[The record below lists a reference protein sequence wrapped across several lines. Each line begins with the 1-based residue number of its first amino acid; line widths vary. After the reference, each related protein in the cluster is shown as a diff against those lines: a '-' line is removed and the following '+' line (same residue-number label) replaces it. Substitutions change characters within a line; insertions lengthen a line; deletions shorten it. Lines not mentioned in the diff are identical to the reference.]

1 MSGTY
6 RRDVQFPAPAPAPP
20 RARRRLAGVVSPALL
35 VLVTLLLSACADEG
49 ASVGTAVVEREDVVE
64 VVEAPGSVT
73 ALGSATVS
81 APASG
86 SVVRLDVAEGDAVQ
100 AGQVL
105 FVVDSSSAQ
114 QALADA
120 EAADAALADG
130 AVSVPRVRLG
140 EEQQEAR
147 RAAEAGFVEARTQ
160 AETIADSAARQ
171 QALLALDNAEAQY
184 QLSISQADELARQ
197 VQAGVSSVASAVQS
211 LSEAQ
216 RVQTRAAVEASRAA
230 VEALTVTSPIAGTVS
245 LTASGSAP
253 AAPDIELPPGAEGL
267 LGGLGLGEGGGPQL
281 EGRLRVGA
289 PVSSGQPVLT
299 VTDASELSVVAEVDE
314 TDVLL
319 VGAGT
324 RTEVVLD
331 ALPGETFE
339 TEVGSI
345 DPAPVGAT
353 RGGVSF
359 VVRAPLPVAAVDED
373 GVATGPRPLPGMSAI
388 VRLTVRD
395 VPDVAVVPA
404 GAVVRGEE
412 SGDAVWL
419 VADGVATLRPVELGA
434 IGEGVVEVV
443 SGVEA
448 GDEIVVTGVDEV
460 SEGDEI
466 PQQ

>member
-1 MSGTY
+1 ML
-6 RRDVQFPAPAPAPP
+6 PAVL
-20 RARRRLAGVVSPALL
+20 LAVLL
-35 VLVTLLLSACADEG
+35 ASCADEST
-49 ASVGTAVVEREDVVE
+49 SVGTAVVEREDVVE

-86 SVVRLDVAEGDAVQ
+86 SVVQLDVAEGDAVQ

-105 FVVDSSSAQ
+105 FVVDSPSAQ

-160 AETIADSAARQ
+160 AETIADPAARQ

-230 VEALTVTSPIAGTVS
+230 LEALTVTSPIAGTVS

-267 LGGLGLGEGGGPQL
+267 LGGLGLGDGGGGPQL

-331 ALPGETFE
+331 ALPGETFQ
-339 TEVGSI
+339 TEVASI

-404 GAVVRGEE
+404 GAVVRDEE
-412 SGDAVWL
+412 SGDAVW
-419 VADGVATLRPVELGA
+419 VVTDGVATLRPVELGA

-448 GDEIVVTGVDEV
+448 GDVIVVTGVDEV

>member
-1 MSGTY
+1 M
-6 RRDVQFPAPAPAPP
+6 QFPTPA
-20 RARRRLAGVVSPALL
+20 ARRALRGCTVAALL
-35 VLVTLLLSACADEG
+35 VLAVAGCSDEG
-49 ASVGTAVVEREDVVE
+49 VAVGTATVGREDVTE
-64 VVEAPGSVT
+64 VVEAPGSVV

-86 SVVRLDVAEGDAVQ
+86 TVARLDVAEGAAVQ

-105 FVVDSSSAQ
+105 FVVDSPSAQ
-114 QALADA
+114 QARADA

-130 AVSVPRVRLG
+130 GVQVPRVSLG
-140 EEQQEAR
+140 AEQQEAR
-147 RAAEAGFVEARTQ
+147 RAAEAGFVEAREQ
-160 AETIADSAARQ
+160 AAAIADPAARD

-197 VQAGVSSVASAVQS
+197 VQAGVSGVASAVAS
-211 LSEAQ
+211 LTEAQ
-216 RVQTRAAVEASRAA
+216 RVQTRAAVEAARTA
-230 VEALTVTSPIAGTVS
+230 VGALTVTAPISGTVS
-245 LTASGSAP
+245 LSATGSAQP
-253 AAPDIELPPGAEGL
+253 APAVELPPEAQGL
-267 LGGLGLGEGGGPQL
+267 LGGLGLGGGGGPQL
-281 EGRLRVGA
+281 EGRIRVGA

-339 TEVGSI
+339 TEVTSI
-345 DPAPVGAT
+345 DPAPVSSA

-359 VVRAPLPVAAVDED
+359 VVRAALPVPAVTDE
-373 GVATGPRPLPGMSAI
+373 GVAAGPRPLPGMSAI

-395 VPDVAVVPA
+395 VPDVPVVPA
-404 GAVVRGEE
+404 GAVVRDER

-419 VADGVATLRPVELGA
+419 VEDSVATLRPVELGA
-434 IGEGVVEVV
+434 IGDGVVEVLSGVQAGDEVVV
-443 SGVEA
+443 SGV
-448 GDEIVVTGVDEV
+448 DQVT
-460 SEGDEI
+460 EGFEI
-466 PQQ
+466 PER